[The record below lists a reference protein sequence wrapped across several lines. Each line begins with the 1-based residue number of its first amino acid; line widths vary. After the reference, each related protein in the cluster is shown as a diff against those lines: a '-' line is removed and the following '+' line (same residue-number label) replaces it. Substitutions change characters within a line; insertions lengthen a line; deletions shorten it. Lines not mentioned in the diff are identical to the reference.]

1 MILQFTIAALLIVMT
16 IMVHAFMLDIVV
28 KKVGLIETMFI
39 RFFVRMR
46 RALTLVCVVLAVYTA
61 HIIQIWIWG
70 LFFML
75 VGEFD
80 TLEAALYFSTSA
92 FTTLGMGDVVLSD
105 EWRLMGSIEAANG
118 FLLFGW
124 STAFIFEVMSQLYR
138 KEAEVISDQSSGDR
152 V

>member
-1 MILQFTIAALLIVMT
+1 
-16 IMVHAFMLDIVV
+16 ML
-28 KKVGLIETMFI
+28 
-39 RFFVRMR
+39 
-46 RALTLVCVVLAVYTA
+46 A
-61 HIIQIWIWG
+61 
-70 LFFML
+70 
-75 VGEFD
+75 GEFD